1 MSQATQ
7 MRGLTQYISELR
19 ACTTREAAER
29 RVHKEMAHVRLKLG
43 AGAKLDGYQ
52 RKKYVAKVLFTHLQG
67 FPVDVGDAEIL
78 TLLHSARYSEK
89 QIALAE
95 DVLKLVVS
103 PTSSTWVQKKAALTL
118 AHLYRVFPEGVRL
131 GEWSAHLARLVR
143 HRNLG
148 VSLSVAQLLCVV
160 VRDDPAAFRACYRA
174 AVDQLHQ
181 VVVDE
186 DYKEIYL
193 FHGLPVPWLQ
203 AALLRLLQR
212 YPPTADAALL
222 VRLDAVLGAV
232 LRTEQSAD
240 AADVQQ
246 RNAATAV
253 VLEAVRLALHLG
265 AHTPAAAR
273 AAERLGALVD
283 AEETNVR
290 YVGLAA
296 LAALAPRLPTP
307 APLHT
312 HRRAVRAA
320 VGDPDVGVRRAA
332 LELVVALCDA
342 QSVRS
347 VVAYLLDAAPHA
359 APPLRARIVAH
370 IAALAAQDAGGDAW
384 YVDTM
389 LAAVRVAG
397 ERAGAHVWPRV
408 VHVVAQRPHLHAPA
422 AARALD
428 ALRAPAAPE
437 ALVQLGAYAL
447 GEWGACVAAA
457 PASAPHVQLRVLQ
470 ERAAHCTPPTRAL
483 LLTTY
488 AKWLAAYP
496 ELRAELVALLT
507 AYTHSADAE
516 VQQRACEYVALA
528 QLDDPAL
535 LELVCAEMPAAPLPA
550 PARPLRAPPPA
561 RTLPL
566 SGSVA
571 RGLARAAGPAA
582 PLAVLPRAASPTAPE
597 DVSAA
602 DLLDLR
608 DWDDDVAV
616 PAVRAE
622 DWSSVSLFSDAGP
635 DEKRET
641 DSLLDLSLLH
651 APGTRTPPRAD
662 AGDGDA
668 WASPRSSAEA
678 WASPH
683 SSAGAWASPPR
694 AADASAAPLAGT
706 DAALARTPLASAD
719 AALVRTP
726 RLAPAAERPHTPET
740 RAAAPRTPEAPAAA
754 PLPGATPRPGA
765 AALGVPRSPAPA
777 SPAPR
782 ASAPL
787 AAAWSPVR
795 PAAGRTAPAW
805 LAWARTGVWEAVSA
819 DAWRVTLTYA
829 PLALH
834 VANDG
839 AAGEVSSVEV
849 DGGAALALA
858 LAAPVPGAVAP
869 HATWVGA
876 LGAACAACFAQAP
889 RAQVVLARG
898 GVRRT
903 YAFDVPLTV
912 AYFVRPAEMHAAD
925 AAARWHALAG
935 AEREAACAVR
945 GAAGDMR
952 AVLGAANL
960 YVVRDEA
967 GAATHVVGAGVFRSA
982 ATGPVACLVRYEARA
997 DGGAHAQLTVR
1008 TTHGAVSAALRAL
1021 LAEAL
1026 GE

>member
-1 MSQATQ
+1 MAQATQ

-67 FPVDVGDAEIL
+67 FPADVGDAEIL
-78 TLLHSARYSEK
+78 TLLHSSRYSEK
-89 QIALAE
+89 QIGYLALLHLGATRATRTPGVLDAIRRDLADLNEANTCLALHALASVHDIGLAEALAE

-103 PTSSTWVQKKAALTL
+103 PTSSPWVQKKAALTL
-118 AHLYRVFPEGVRL
+118 VHLYRVFPEGVRL
-131 GEWSAHLARLVR
+131 GEWSTHLARLVR

-212 YPPTADAALL
+212 YPPTADATLL

-232 LRTEQSAD
+232 LRTEQGAD

-265 AHTPAAAR
+265 AHTPAATR
-273 AAERLGALVD
+273 AAVRLGALVD

-296 LAALAPRLPTP
+296 LAQLAPRLPTA

-312 HRRAVRAA
+312 HRRAHRAA
-320 VGDPDVGVRRAA
+320 VGDPDAGVRRAA

-359 APPLRARIVAH
+359 AAPLRARIVAH
-370 IAALAAQDAGGDAW
+370 IAALAAQDAGEDAW

-389 LAAVRVAG
+389 FAAVGVAG
-397 ERAGAHVWPRV
+397 ERAGAPVWPRV
-408 VHVVAQRPHLHAPA
+408 VQVVAQRAHLQAPA

-428 ALRAPAAPE
+428 ALRASAAHE
-437 ALVQLGAYAL
+437 ALVQLGAYVL

-457 PASAPHVQLRVLQ
+457 PASAPRIQLRVLQ
-470 ERAAHCTPPTRAL
+470 ERAPHCTPPTRAM

-488 AKWLAAYP
+488 AKWLATYP
-496 ELRAELVALLT
+496 ELHAELVAVLS

-516 VQQRACEYVALA
+516 VQQRACEYVALS

-535 LELVCAEMPAAPLPA
+535 LELVCAEIPAAPLP
-550 PARPLRAPPPA
+550 PPERTLRAPP

-566 SGSVA
+566 AGSVA

-582 PLAVLPRAASPTAPE
+582 PLAVLPRAASPAAP
-597 DVSAA
+597 DNVSAA

-608 DWDDDVAV
+608 NWDDDAAV
-616 PAVRAE
+616 PEVRAE
-622 DWSSVSLFSDAGP
+622 DWSSVSLLSDTGP

-641 DSLLDLSLLH
+641 DSLLDASLSQ
-651 APGTRTPPRAD
+651 APGTRTPPRD
-662 AGDGDA
+662 AEA
-668 WASPRSSAEA
+668 HASPR
-678 WASPH
+678 AS
-683 SSAGAWASPPR
+683 
-694 AADASAAPLAGT
+694 T
-706 DAALARTPLASAD
+706 DAARAR
-719 AALVRTP
+719 R
-726 RLAPAAERPHTPET
+726 R
-740 RAAAPRTPEAPAAA
+740 RAAAHAR
-754 PLPGATPRPGA
+754 GARPG
-765 AALGVPRSPAPA
+765 AALGVPHSPTPTSPVPHAAAPVT
-777 SPAPR
+777 
-782 ASAPL
+782 
-787 AAAWSPVR
+787 AAWSPVR
-795 PAAGRTAPAW
+795 SAAVRTAPAW
-805 LAWARTGVWEAVSA
+805 LAWARAGVWEAVCA

-839 AAGEVSSVEV
+839 AAGEVCSVDV

-876 LGAACAACFAQAP
+876 LGAACAACVVQAP

-935 AEREAACAVR
+935 AEREAACVVR
-945 GAAGDMR
+945 GAAGDAR
-952 AVLGAANL
+952 AVFGAANL
-960 YVVRDEA
+960 YVVHGEA
-967 GAATHVVGAGVFRSA
+967 GAAHVVGAGVFRSA
-982 ATGPVACLVRYEARA
+982 ASGPVACLARYEARA
-997 DGGAHAQLTVR
+997 DGAHAQLTVR